1 VFLGEYCFIMN
12 NEMSTKI
19 HKFVQNGMYILLD
32 VNSGAV
38 HVIDKMI
45 YDIMDIFNGKNDNEV
60 INNLKSQ
67 YAENDLKE
75 ALDELH
81 ILMDKNQ
88 LFAPDIDVPPT
99 FKAKGLV
106 KSLCL
111 MTAHDCNM
119 RCKYCF
125 GDTGEYGGE
134 RQLMNNKVGRA
145 AVDYII

>member
-1 VFLGEYCFIMN
+1 MN
-12 NEMSTKI
+12 KEMQKKI

-38 HVIDKMI
+38 HVVDKMI
-45 YDIMDIFNGKNDNEV
+45 YDMMDYFDG
-60 INNLKSQ
+60 
-67 YAENDLKE
+67 ENDAEVQKAMDGMYPADDVQE
-75 ALDELH
+75 ALEELH
-81 ILMDKNQ
+81 HLMEIQQ

-134 RQLMNNKVGRA
+134 RQMMSKEVGQA
-145 AVDYII
+145 AVDYIIDHSGPRKH